1 MTRFRVLVADDNED
15 HLFFIIRGLG
25 GVEGVEFE
33 IEAVRDGEEA
43 LDFVHRRGP
52 YVDKPRP
59 HLILLDL
66 RMPKMSGLEVLEALK
81 SDPVLRTIPV
91 SVLTSSDRS
100 EDVQETYRLGAN
112 SYLHKDPNPARLRE
126 SLADVSHYW
135 AETAVLP
142 KPPNGDDHRWT
153 GGSTGAGAD

>member
-1 MTRFRVLVADDNED
+1 MNPFRVLVADDNED

-43 LDFVHRRGP
+43 LDFVHQRGQ
-52 YVDKPRP
+52 YAGRPRP

-66 RMPKMSGLEVLEALK
+66 RMPKVNGLEVLAALK

-91 SVLTSSDRS
+91 SVLTSSDS
-100 EDVQETYRLGAN
+100 PEDVDETYRLGAN
-112 SYLHKDPNPARLRE
+112 SYLRKDPDPRRLRE
-126 SLADVSHYW
+126 SLTDVSHYW
-135 AETAVLP
+135 GRTAVLP
-142 KPPNGDDHRWT
+142 KPPDGR
-153 GGSTGAGAD
+153 AG